1 MIADLEEDLA
11 RCMAQLKQAST
22 EYDKLLKQSIMEETE
37 LTEKLTEAAE
47 ELKLAKMKSAAAA
60 NASASGGGGGGGA
73 ETEQLKQELQ
83 MAEAKIAKL
92 SAAAK
97 SAAEAEE
104 LREKLA
110 AAEAKTVS
118 LQAAID
124 KQKGFFGSARI
135 FFFFHFFAESVPQ
148 ITINADSGPWP
159 CVECSQPLQKATS
172 TYCNQ
177 V

>member
-1 MIADLEEDLA
+1 VIADLEEDLA

-60 NASASGGGGGGGA
+60 NASASGGGGGGA

-124 KQKGFFGSARI
+124 KQKGFFCFDSAR
-135 FFFFHFFAESVPQ
+135 FFSFFCCRGRSSNHDQCRFWSLAL
-148 ITINADSGPWP
+148 
-159 CVECSQPLQKATS
+159 C
-172 TYCNQ
+172 
-177 V
+177 